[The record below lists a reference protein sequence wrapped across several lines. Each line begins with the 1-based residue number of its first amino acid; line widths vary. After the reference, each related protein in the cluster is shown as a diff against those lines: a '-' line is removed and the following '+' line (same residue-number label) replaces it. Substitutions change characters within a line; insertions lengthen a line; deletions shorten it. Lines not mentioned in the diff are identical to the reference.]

1 VNENPRDSGTPAP
14 QAGAQ
19 PIVFLVEDDPDIRNF
34 VAFLLE
40 REGYELRFAA
50 DGEQALA
57 ALELPPPDLVILDL
71 MIPFRS
77 GYEVLAAYRKN
88 ESWSQVPVLMLTSR
102 NREQDIARALSEGA
116 NDYLTK
122 PFRPLELLARVK
134 RFL

>member
-1 VNENPRDSGTPAP
+1 MNDNPRDDGIAAP
-14 QAGAQ
+14 QDEAQ
-19 PIVFLVEDDPDIRNF
+19 PIIFLVEDDPDIRNF
-34 VAFLLE
+34 VAFLFE
-40 REGYELRFAA
+40 REGYELRCAA

-77 GYEVLAAYRKN
+77 GYEVLAELRKN
-88 ESWSQVPVLMLTSR
+88 EAWSTVPVLMLTSR
-102 NREQDIARALSEGA
+102 NREQDVARGLSEGA

-134 RFL
+134 RLL